1 MLSIVHYYFI
11 FSTFYLRN
19 CQKVSYFAKVFEK
32 KCFEFSFI
40 N

>member
-1 MLSIVHYYFI
+1 MLSIVQVNLK

-19 CQKVSYFAKVFEK
+19 CQKVSYFAHVFEK
-32 KCFEFSFI
+32 KCFRNSFI